1 MLDQT
6 LVHNAAR
13 GWVLETSS
21 VILDK
26 EALCDSLI
34 DNDKGDLG
42 LLGGLVVK
50 FGESLP
56 ELDQFLVNH
65 LFSLGIADTVAENNE
80 VRGQQALVM
89 S

>member
-34 DNDKGDLG
+34 DNDKSYLG

-50 FGESLP
+50 LGESLP